1 MVEMEG
7 KQYKTEPWLP
17 STPTPHPRQHKRAM
31 DNDPMLHEQVYLIK
45 DATYKKPTNLS

>member
-17 STPTPHPRQHKRAM
+17 PSPTSPRQHKRAV

-45 DATYKKPTNLS
+45 HATYKKPTELS